1 MGPRAHFPL
10 GFRVSDRDIY
20 KVILKT
26 LAICA
31 VVAVV
36 LYLFDFNAAKILRF
50 VFSVLT
56 SLVK

>member
-1 MGPRAHFPL
+1 MGLRDHFLL

-31 VVAVV
+31 VVAGV